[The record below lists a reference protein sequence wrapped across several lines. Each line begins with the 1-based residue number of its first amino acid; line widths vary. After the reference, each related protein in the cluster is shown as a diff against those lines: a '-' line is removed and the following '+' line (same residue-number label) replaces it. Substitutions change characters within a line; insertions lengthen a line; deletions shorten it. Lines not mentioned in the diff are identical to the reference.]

1 MRNYLTLKGNF
12 ILKFNFF
19 TESTP
24 PLIGIDISAS
34 AIKMVELADNGRGG
48 FKLEGY
54 SMSPLSKDAVVD
66 GNISD
71 LEKVVDAMKLAWKL
85 LGSREKR
92 AALALPA
99 AAVIS
104 KKVLMAKDLREEDME
119 AQVEAEANQYIP
131 FSLDEVNIDFQVIG
145 DAPNN
150 PDEVEVLIAASRKEK
165 IEDRVAAA
173 EGAGL
178 KVTVMDVETYATEA
192 AYTLVAAQLP
202 NSGREQTVMIVDIGA
217 VMMHINVLH
226 DNKSVYT
233 REQSF
238 GGGQLTQ
245 EIQRR
250 FGLSIE
256 EAEIAKRKGGLP
268 ESYETEVFQPFVQS
282 LSMEVAR
289 ALQFFTSSTQ
299 FNRVDHIVLAGGCAS
314 IPAIEVTVQ
323 DRTQVNTIVANPFN
337 SMSISARL
345 KQQQAVIDAPALLI
359 ACGLAMRG
367 LEI

>member
-1 MRNYLTLKGNF
+1 M
-12 ILKFNFF
+12 KFSFL

-24 PLIGIDISAS
+24 PLIGIDISS
-34 AIKMVELADNGRGG
+34 TAIKMVELTENGRGSY
-48 FKLEGY
+48 KLEAY
-54 SMSPLSKDAVVD
+54 SMAPLPKEAMVD
-66 GNISD
+66 GNVSN
-71 LEKVVDAMKLAWKL
+71 LESVAEAMKLAWKL

-104 KKVLMAKDLREEDME
+104 KKVLMAADLREEDME
-119 AQVEAEANQYIP
+119 VQVEAEANQYIP

-145 DAPNN
+145 PAPNS

-173 EGAGL
+173 EGADL
-178 KVTVMDVETYATEA
+178 KVVVMDVETYATEA
-192 AYTLVAAQLP
+192 AYTLVANQLP
-202 NSGREQTVMIVDIGA
+202 DSGRDQTVMIVDIGA
-217 VMMHINVLH
+217 SMIHINVLH
-226 DNKSVYT
+226 DNKSIYT

-250 FGLSIE
+250 FGLSLE

-268 ESYETEVFQPFVQS
+268 ESYEHEVLQPFVQS
-282 LSMEVAR
+282 LAMEVAR

-299 FNRVDHIVLAGGCAS
+299 YNRVDHIVLAGGCAA
-314 IPAIEVTVQ
+314 IPAVDVIVQ
-323 DRTQVNTIVANPFN
+323 DRTQVNTVVANPFHSMAIN
-337 SMSISARL
+337 SKL
-345 KQQQAVIDAPALLI
+345 KQPQVAIDAPALMI

-367 LEI
+367 LPL

>member
-1 MRNYLTLKGNF
+1 M
-12 ILKFNFF
+12 KFSFF

-24 PLIGIDISAS
+24 PLIGIDISSTAV
-34 AIKMVELADNGRGG
+34 KMVELSQAGRGSY
-48 FKLEGY
+48 KLEGY
-54 SMSPLSKDAVVD
+54 SMSPLAKDVIVD
-66 GNISD
+66 GNIND
-71 LEKVVDAMKLAWKL
+71 LDKVADAMKQAWKL
-85 LGSREKR
+85 LGTREKR

-104 KKVLMAKDLREEDME
+104 KKVMMAADLREEDME
-119 AQVEAEANQYIP
+119 MQVEAEANQYIP

-145 DAPNN
+145 PAPNN

-192 AYTLVAAQLP
+192 AYTLIANQLP
-202 NSGREQTVMIVDIGA
+202 NSGREQTVMIVDLGA
-217 VMMHINVLH
+217 TMMHINVLH

-250 FGLSIE
+250 FGLSLE
-256 EAEIAKRKGGLP
+256 ESEIAKRKGGLP
-268 ESYETEVFQPFVQS
+268 ESYESEVLQPFVQS
-282 LSMEVAR
+282 LAMEIAR

-299 FNRVDHIVLAGGCAS
+299 YNRVDHIVLAGGCAA
-314 IPAIEVTVQ
+314 IPAVDVMVQ
-323 DRTQVNTIVANPFN
+323 DRTQVNTIVANPFHSMAIN
-337 SMSISARL
+337 SRI
-345 KQQQAVIDAPALLI
+345 KPQQAGIDAPALLI

-367 LEI
+367 LDI

>member
-1 MRNYLTLKGNF
+1 
-12 ILKFNFF
+12 LKFNFF
-19 TESTP
+19 KEKTP
-24 PLIGIDISAS
+24 PLIGIDISS
-34 AIKMVELADNGRGG
+34 TSIKMVELSDDGRGG
-48 FKLEGY
+48 YKLEGY
-54 SMSPLSKDAVVD
+54 STAPLAKEAMVD
-66 GNISD
+66 GNVGD
-71 LEKVVDAMKLAWKL
+71 LEKVADAMKQAWKQ

-92 AALALPA
+92 SALALPA
-99 AAVIS
+99 SAVIS
-104 KKVLMAKDLREEDME
+104 KKVLMSAGLREEDME

-131 FSLDEVNIDFQVIG
+131 FSLDEVNIDFQVLG
-145 DAPNN
+145 AAPNN

-178 KVTVMDVETYATEA
+178 KVTVMDVENYATEA
-192 AYTLVAAQLP
+192 AYSLVSSQLP
-202 NSGREQTVMIVDIGA
+202 NAGREQTVIIIDIGA
-217 VMMHINVLH
+217 SMMHINVLH

-250 FGLSIE
+250 FGLSLE

-268 ESYETEVFQPFVQS
+268 ESYDSEVLQPFMQT
-282 LSMEVAR
+282 LAMEVAR

-299 FNRVDHIVLAGGCAS
+299 YNRIDHIVLAGGCAA
-314 IPAIEVTVQ
+314 IPAIDVVVQ
-323 DRTQVNTIVANPFN
+323 DRTQVNTIIANPFH
-337 SMSISARL
+337 SMTINTRL
-345 KQQQAVIDAPALLI
+345 KQQQAATDAPALLI

-367 LEI
+367 VTV

>member
-1 MRNYLTLKGNF
+1 M
-12 ILKFNFF
+12 KFSFF

-24 PLIGIDISAS
+24 PLIGIDISS
-34 AIKMVELADNGRGG
+34 TAIKMVELSDNGRGG
-48 FKLEGY
+48 YKLEGY
-54 SMSPLSKDAVVD
+54 SVSPLSREAIVD
-66 GNISD
+66 GNVND
-71 LEKVVDAMKLAWKL
+71 LEKVVDAIKLAWKL

-92 AALALPA
+92 VALALPA

-104 KKVLMAKDLREEDME
+104 KKILMPADLREEEME
-119 AQVEAEANQYIP
+119 SQVEAEANQYIP

-145 DAPNN
+145 PAPN
-150 PDEVEVLIAASRKEK
+150 DSEEVEVLIAASRKEK
-165 IEDRVAAA
+165 IEDRVAVA

-192 AYTLVAAQLP
+192 AYSLVASQLP

-217 VMMHINVLH
+217 AMMHINVLH

-250 FGLSIE
+250 FGLSLE

-268 ESYETEVFQPFVQS
+268 ESYENEVLQPFVQS
-282 LSMEVAR
+282 LAMEVAR

-299 FNRVDHIVLAGGCAS
+299 YNRVDHIVLAGGCAA
-314 IPAIEVTVQ
+314 IPAIDVMVQ
-323 DRTQVNTIVANPFN
+323 DRTQVNCIVANPFHEMTVN
-337 SMSISARL
+337 SKL
-345 KQQQAVIDAPALLI
+345 KQQQVNIDAPAFII

-367 LEI
+367 LSI

>member
-1 MRNYLTLKGNF
+1 M
-12 ILKFNFF
+12 KFSFL

-24 PLIGIDISAS
+24 PLIGIDISS
-34 AIKMVELADNGRGG
+34 TAIKMVELTENGRGSYR
-48 FKLEGY
+48 LEAY
-54 SMSPLSKDAVVD
+54 SMAPLPKEAMVD
-66 GNISD
+66 GNVSN
-71 LEKVVDAMKLAWKL
+71 LESVADAMKLAWKL

-104 KKVLMAKDLREEDME
+104 KKVLMAADLREEDME
-119 AQVEAEANQYIP
+119 VQVEAEANQYIP

-145 DAPNN
+145 PAPNS

-173 EGAGL
+173 EGADL
-178 KVTVMDVETYATEA
+178 KVVVMDVETYATEA
-192 AYTLVAAQLP
+192 AYTLVANQLP
-202 NSGREQTVMIVDIGA
+202 DSGRDQTVMIVDIGA
-217 VMMHINVLH
+217 SMIHINVLH
-226 DNKSVYT
+226 DNKSIYT

-250 FGLSIE
+250 FGLSLE

-268 ESYETEVFQPFVQS
+268 ESYEHEVLQPFVQS
-282 LSMEVAR
+282 LAMEVAR

-299 FNRVDHIVLAGGCAS
+299 YNRVDHIVLAGGCAA
-314 IPAIEVTVQ
+314 IPAVDVIVQ
-323 DRTQVNTIVANPFN
+323 DRTQVNTVVANPFHSMAIN
-337 SMSISARL
+337 SKL
-345 KQQQAVIDAPALLI
+345 KQPQVAIDAPALMI

-367 LEI
+367 LPL